1 MDELFSGVT
10 SNSREETLV
19 IYNFFLVSGSF
30 TLSSTVPCEKT
41 EFDPFDY

>member
-19 IYNFFLVSGSF
+19 IYNFLVSGSF

-41 EFDPFDY
+41 EFDPFGY